1 MLSAFY
7 FLLTN
12 IARKIATESAK
23 RATCDEI
30 KYGLNAQK
38 IDKMEKK
45 MYEQNHEKKKEL
57 YLNFKAETS

>member
-30 KYGLNAQK
+30 KYSQNAQK

-45 MYEQNHEKKKEL
+45 MYEQNHEKKRII
-57 YLNFKAETS
+57 FKF